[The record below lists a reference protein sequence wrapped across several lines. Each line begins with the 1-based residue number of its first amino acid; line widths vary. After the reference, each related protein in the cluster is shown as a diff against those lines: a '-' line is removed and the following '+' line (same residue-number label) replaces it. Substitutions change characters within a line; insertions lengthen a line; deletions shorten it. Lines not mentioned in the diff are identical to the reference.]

1 MTPTVTVDQNEIN
14 KLLKKFGRLRDEMD
28 AKRQLRKSFLRAAKP
43 VVESIKAAT
52 PEGVTKKLKNSIGII
67 PYLGSTNGRVYVG
80 VKKERVE
87 KKKTYTTF
95 YGAFLEFGTKYIS
108 KAKHAFFFKAGEAAI
123 PASLRIL
130 KTSLEQRIN
139 RLGI

>member
-14 KLLKKFGRLRDEMD
+14 KLLKKFGRLRDELD
-28 AKRQLRKSFLRAAKP
+28 ARKELRKSFLKAAKP

-52 PEGVTKKLKNSIGII
+52 PVRPGSGKLKGSIGVI

-80 VKKERVE
+80 VKKEKVE

-95 YGAFLEFGTKYIS
+95 YGAFLEFGTKYIK
-108 KAKHAFFFKAGEAAI
+108 KAKHAFFFKAGE
-123 PASLRIL
+123 
-130 KTSLEQRIN
+130 
-139 RLGI
+139 

>member
-14 KLLKKFGRLRDEMD
+14 KLLKKFGRLRDELD
-28 AKRQLRKSFLRAAKP
+28 ARKELRKSFLKAAKP

-52 PEGVTKKLKNSIGII
+52 PVKTGKLKQSIGVI

-80 VKKERVE
+80 VKKEKVE

-95 YGAFLEFGTKYIS
+95 YGAFLEFGTKYIK
-108 KAKHAFFFKAGEAAI
+108 KAKHAFFFKAGESAI

-130 KTSLEQRIN
+130 QKSLEQRIN

>member
-43 VVESIKAAT
+43 VVESIKSAT
-52 PEGVTKKLKNSIGII
+52 PVKTGKLKSTIGII